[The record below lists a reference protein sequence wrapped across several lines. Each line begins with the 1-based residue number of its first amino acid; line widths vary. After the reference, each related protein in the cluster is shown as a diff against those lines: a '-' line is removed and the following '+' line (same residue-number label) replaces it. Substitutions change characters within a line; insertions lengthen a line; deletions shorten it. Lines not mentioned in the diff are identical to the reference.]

1 MKEYF
6 VLHKLFTFSSP
17 LLLHLKMPM
26 PSNTSSQNADWRGVS
41 EWGWMWEIPPQE
53 YSMFETPLPI
63 GVLFL
68 AEVHRRL
75 TRAQRHISTEDMADN
90 ADEPGALDHPFIK
103 CHLLTC
109 LIGDQLSAVGYDWG
123 KNPFDL
129 KKVSD

>member
-1 MKEYF
+1 
-6 VLHKLFTFSSP
+6 LFYINYLLSPHP
-17 LLLHLKMPM
+17 LLLHLNMSM
-26 PSNTSSQNADWRGVS
+26 PSNTDSQDVVQK
-41 EWGWMWEIPPQE
+41 WGWMWEIPPQADN
-53 YSMFETPLPI
+53 MFETPLPI
-63 GVLFL
+63 GAHFL

-75 TRAQRHISTEDMADN
+75 TRAQSHISTEDMADN